1 MAKPKR
7 NLIAEGLEKIKGF
20 ESLRLYAYPDP
31 ASPLAKKTKKY
42 KPKWG
47 FLPARAILEQ
57 LGQRDPSLF
66 KLSGKPWTCGYGST
80 KGVTIDT
87 VWSVQ
92 ESLVHLDDDLD
103 DAQLTVERMVKV
115 PLTDHQYAALVSLVF
130 NIGPGNFGTSTL
142 LKKLNMKKYMEA
154 ADRFEDWIKARNQET
169 GKLEVLPGLKTR
181 RAVEKALF
189 LRGAFVESNT
199 IIPVE
204 VTPDEEKPVSK
215 DPGVAIPTVTAT
227 GAGLAALAEAAKEIE
242 PLAAYSETM
251 RTVFIV
257 LTVLGVLISL
267 ALGMKKRKDARL
279 DRKEREK
286 AA

>member
-7 NLIAEGLEKIKGF
+7 NLIAEGLDKIKGF

-31 ASPLAKKTKKY
+31 ASPLAKQTKRY

-47 FLPARAILEQ
+47 YVPARALLEQ
-57 LGQRDPSLF
+57 LSQRDPSLK

-87 VWSVQ
+87 IWSHQ

-103 DAQLTVERMVKV
+103 DAQIAVERLVKV

-130 NIGPGNFGTSTL
+130 NIGSGNFASSTL
-142 LKKLNMKKYMEA
+142 LKRLNEKKYLEA

-169 GKLEVLPGLKTR
+169 GKLEVLNGLKTR

-199 IIPVE
+199 SMPVE
-204 VTPDEEKPVSK
+204 VTPDEEKPVTK
-215 DPGVAIPTVTAT
+215 DPNVAIPTVTAT
-227 GAGLAALAEAAKEIE
+227 GATLAALAEAAKEIE
-242 PLAAYSETM
+242 PLAAYSDTM

-257 LTVLGVLISL
+257 LTVIGVFISL
-267 ALGMKKRKDARL
+267 ALGMKKRKDART

-286 AA
+286 AG